1 MKKNMIG
8 IIGCGNWGKNI
19 ARNLFELGVLKKI
32 VDVDIS
38 FSKIMNFDQ
47 SLISKNLNDILND
60 PEITCVVISTPAITH
75 KEFAIKSLKN
85 NKHIFVEKPFCLSTQ
100 DAKQI
105 INEANRCNKKI
116 FVGHL
121 LQYHNGFI
129 ELKKQIKSGLIG
141 DLKIL
146 KSNRLNFGSIRLNE
160 SVLYDLAS
168 HDISMILSITNEM
181 PINVRVNAIFKNSK
195 TFPDIINIILKFKN
209 NIHAII
215 NADWISP
222 YKEHRFSALGSEGGL
237 IFDDNKNWNEKL
249 TLNPSKIKKDLSISY
264 KKSKFIKLIEK
275 EPLKSE
281 LESLI
286 DCIENNKEPLTNY
299 SEALNV
305 QKVMEIIDMKLNKL
319 RDDL

>member
-60 PEITCVVISTPAITH
+60 TEITCVVISTPAITH

-146 KSNRLNFGSIRLNE
+146 KSNRLNFGSIRSNE

-237 IFDDNKNWNEKL
+237 IFDDSKNWNEKL
-249 TLNPSKIKKDLSISY
+249 TLNPSVIKKDLSISH

-275 EPLKSE
+275 EPLKAE